1 MGQAQPALI
10 AQCFRRYMEASGL
23 RVSCREFRL
32 NMEQKLTH
40 PDFIHD
46 TDDLLRPGV
55 IFDIRC
61 NS

>member
-1 MGQAQPALI
+1 
-10 AQCFRRYMEASGL
+10 MEASGL

-55 IFDIRC
+55 IFDIA
-61 NS
+61 SAYSKLDQDVLALI